1 MKEAARDDGVYTI
14 TLCGGQEQKVSFW
27 KDSPVGTLL
36 LNCDMTPDEGEKFLI
51 VGQKWGRIVHR
62 ALNLFEGERAEEIYA
77 LLTSPNEKMTGE
89 KWRVK
94 LVEERYTT
102 LPVRETL
109 LVGYD
114 FTHGEER
121 KILVVARKEGKN
133 VRILNAFEGKAADDI
148 FKLLTTRKDKGG
160 LEGRL
165 GVEDS
170 AESAPQTPYPANAE
184 GRLTGEEGGEN
195 K

>member
-36 LNCDMTPDEGEKFLI
+36 LNCDMTPVEGEKFLI

-62 ALNLFEGERAEEIYA
+62 ARNFFEGERAEEIYA
-77 LLTSPNEKMTGE
+77 LLTRPNEKMTGKVDGRRLE
-89 KWRVK
+89 VK

-148 FKLLTTRKDKGG
+148 FKLLTTVKQKS
-160 LEGRL
+160 EGK
-165 GVEDS
+165 
-170 AESAPQTPYPANAE
+170 
-184 GRLTGEEGGEN
+184 EE
-195 K
+195 

>member
-1 MKEAARDDGVYTI
+1 MKETAREDGVYTI

-36 LNCDMTPDEGEKFLI
+36 LNCDMTPVEGDPFLI

-62 ALNLFEGERAEEIYA
+62 ARNFFEGERAQEIYDM
-77 LLTSPNEKMTGE
+77 LTRPNAEGHLMGE
-89 KWRVK
+89 NWRVK
-94 LVEERYTT
+94 LVEEGYTT

-148 FKLLTTRKDKGG
+148 FKRLTTVKQKAEDKK
-160 LEGRL
+160 E
-165 GVEDS
+165 
-170 AESAPQTPYPANAE
+170 
-184 GRLTGEEGGEN
+184 
-195 K
+195 

>member
-1 MKEAARDDGVYTI
+1 
-14 TLCGGQEQKVSFW
+14 
-27 KDSPVGTLL
+27 
-36 LNCDMTPDEGEKFLI
+36 
-51 VGQKWGRIVHR
+51 
-62 ALNLFEGERAEEIYA
+62 
-77 LLTSPNEKMTGE
+77 MTGKVDGRRLE
-89 KWRVK
+89 VK

-148 FKLLTTRKDKGG
+148 FKLLTTVKQKS
-160 LEGRL
+160 EGK
-165 GVEDS
+165 
-170 AESAPQTPYPANAE
+170 
-184 GRLTGEEGGEN
+184 EE
-195 K
+195 